1 MESIGNLMNTV
12 QRNIQLHES
21 LKNKE
26 KYSSLLK
33 EVLVNN
39 LSEEEVKWVLIMV
52 YKRGNVSESTFQ

>member
-12 QRNIQLHES
+12 QRNIQLYES
-21 LKNKE
+21 LKNKK

-39 LSEEEVKWVLIMV
+39 LSEEEIKWVLIMV
-52 YKRGNVSESTFQ
+52 SVCFLNG